1 MSAGRTLVLIPA
13 FNESARISAVIAGI
27 RREVPEADLLVVDD
41 GSEDDTGAIARSL
54 GAAVITH
61 AFNLGYGT
69 ALQTGYIY
77 AQRHRYARLVQM
89 DADGQHDCKSLPH
102 LFQALEDGA
111 DLVLGSRYRDAQ
123 APRTSLT
130 RRAGTR
136 LFSWIV
142 TTWTG
147 TKITDAT
154 SGFQGMSSCALEEL
168 VLDNFP
174 EDYPDADVLITLSRA
189 GISMV
194 EIPVQMHERSG
205 GTSMHRGGRAAYY
218 AYKMLLTLSLLPIR
232 RGSPFRS
239 GRRHLLARSS

>member
-1 MSAGRTLVLIPA
+1 M
-13 FNESARISAVIAGI
+13 
-27 RREVPEADLLVVDD
+27 PEADLLVVDD
-41 GSEDDTGAIARSL
+41 GSRDDTGTIARRK
-54 GAAVITH
+54 GAGVVTH

-77 AQRHRYARLVQM
+77 ARRHRYARLVQM
-89 DADGQHDCKSLPH
+89 DADGQHDCRSLPH
-102 LFQALEDGA
+102 LLQALEDGA
-111 DLVLGSRYRDAQ
+111 DLVLGSRYLDVQ

-147 TKITDAT
+147 TEITDAT
-154 SGFQGMSSCALEEL
+154 SGFQGMSSRALEQL

-189 GISMV
+189 GITMV
-194 EIPVQMHERSG
+194 EIPVQMHERPSG
-205 GTSMHRGGRAAYY
+205 ASMHRGGRAAYY
-218 AYKMLLTLSLLPIR
+218 AYKMLLTLSLLPVR
-232 RGSPFRS
+232 RLSPFRS
-239 GRRHLLARSS
+239 GRRRLVARSS